1 MAALPSLLIVHQG
14 ALGDLVCIFPIL
26 AVLRRH
32 YHPLAILCQGHW
44 GKLAA
49 AEQLVDVWFPIE
61 AAWTASLF
69 TGSPG
74 PAARHALA
82 PFTHIILF
90 SSSRILRSSL
100 QQISG
105 ARFACVPTRPP
116 AGRRLHVTAH
126 AVGGIRDHG
135 WLPESAAAALLKMPF
150 DWMSTPQPVDR
161 SGSKTIL
168 LHPGAGSPRKR
179 WPLAGFLEVA
189 ARILAR
195 GLNPEFVIGPAE
207 HDLLP
212 KLEQRATAVHRP
224 ADCLDLLDLFR
235 SARAYVGNDSG
246 ASHLAAWKNLPSV
259 VIFGPTDP
267 ARWQPRGQA
276 VEIVQPP
283 LKCNHCFETAGAN
296 CAGEEC
302 LLETGP
308 DRVVEALERVTQH
321 FHTAVVPNR
330 RRPACAESD
339 KNRPGAPGPFS
350 C

>member
-1 MAALPSLLIVHQG
+1 MAGLPSLLIVHQG
-14 ALGDLVCIFPIL
+14 ALGDLVCIFPII

-32 YHPLAILCQGHW
+32 YHPVAILCQGHL

-74 PAARHALA
+74 PEARHALA

-90 SSSRILRSSL
+90 SNSAILLSSL

-105 ARFACVPTRPP
+105 ARFACVPPRPL
-116 AGRRLHVTAH
+116 ADLRVHVATH
-126 AVGGIRDHG
+126 AVGCIREHG
-135 WLPESAAAALLKMPF
+135 WLPESAAEALRKMPF
-150 DWMSTPQPVDR
+150 DLTSTFHPVER

-212 KLEQRATAVHRP
+212 ELEQRATAVHRP

-246 ASHLAAWKNLPSV
+246 VSHLAAWKNLPSV

-267 ARWQPRGQA
+267 ARWRPRGQA

-283 LKCNHCFETAGAN
+283 LICKHCFETAGAN

-302 LLETGP
+302 LLETAP

-321 FHTAVVPNR
+321 FRTAVVPGS
-330 RRPACAESD
+330 RRPACAE
-339 KNRPGAPGPFS
+339 NV
-350 C
+350 